1 MSGAEHSA
9 DQLLRDIR
17 ATLMPGFVGTT
28 LPAWLERRLTDG
40 LGGVAIFGG
49 NVESLAQLR
58 ALTDAVRAARPEA
71 VIAIDEEG
79 GDVTR
84 LFYAEGS
91 PYPGNAVLGRI
102 DDLDYTAEVA
112 ARVGRTL
119 RSVGC
124 TLTMAP
130 DVDVNSNP
138 HNPVIGVRSFG
149 ADTELAAR
157 HSAAWVRG
165 VQSTGI
171 AACPKHFPGHG
182 DTAQDSHL
190 ALPIVDA
197 SPELL
202 AARDLP
208 PFSAAI
214 DAGALCIMT
223 SHILL
228 PQIDPHGPA
237 TFSTSILQGL
247 LRGQLGF
254 AGVIVSDALDMRG
267 ASGEIGI
274 PAAAVRALTAG
285 CDLLCIG
292 TENTDDELAE
302 IEAVVLR
309 AVTSG
314 RLPAA
319 RVHEAAARV
328 RALSSALP
336 APVSEL
342 RAAGLAEAES
352 STAASADFP
361 GEDEVQRVLASFDG
375 VPEAHAWLAAHP
387 GATIV
392 RVDTEANIAVGVA
405 PWGPFAAALRPANSA
420 KAQASAVDFLAR
432 RLVTV
437 DAETPIPW
445 ECDASAVMVLGRDLH
460 RHEFA
465 RDGID
470 ALREHGVSVFTIDT
484 GWPGHDRGY
493 AGLAT
498 YGASRLVGAALLSLV
513 QEDPR

>member
-165 VQSTGI
+165 VQGTGI

-190 ALPIVDA
+190 ALPVVDA

-208 PFSAAI
+208 PFAAAI
-214 DAGALCIMT
+214 DAGARCIMT

-228 PQIDPHGPA
+228 PQIDPAGPA
-237 TFSTSILQGL
+237 TFSAPILQGL
-247 LRGQLGF
+247 LRDQLGF
-254 AGVIVSDALDMRG
+254 TGVIVSDALDMRG

-274 PAAAVRALTAG
+274 PEASVRALAAG

-292 TENTDDELAE
+292 TENTDGELAE
-302 IEAVVLR
+302 IEAVLLA
-309 AVTSG
+309 AVDAG

-319 RVHEAAARV
+319 RVREAAARV
-328 RALSSALP
+328 RALASPLP
-336 APVSEL
+336 AADEQPGP
-342 RAAGLAEAES
+342 AAAILAE
-352 STAASADFP
+352 FP
-361 GEDEVQRVLASFDG
+361 EEDEVQRVLASFRG
-375 VPEAHAWLAAHP
+375 VTEARAWIAAHP
-387 GATIV
+387 GAAIV

-405 PWGPFAAALRPANSA
+405 PWGPFAAALRPADSA
-420 KAQASAVDFLAR
+420 DARTAASDFLAR
-432 RLVTV
+432 TLVPV
-437 DAETPIPW
+437 NAETPIPW
-445 ECDASAVMVLGRDLH
+445 DCGANAVLVLGRDLH

-470 ALREHGVSVFTIDT
+470 GLRESGASVFTIDT
-484 GWPGHDRGY
+484 GWPGPDRGY
-493 AGLAT
+493 AELAT